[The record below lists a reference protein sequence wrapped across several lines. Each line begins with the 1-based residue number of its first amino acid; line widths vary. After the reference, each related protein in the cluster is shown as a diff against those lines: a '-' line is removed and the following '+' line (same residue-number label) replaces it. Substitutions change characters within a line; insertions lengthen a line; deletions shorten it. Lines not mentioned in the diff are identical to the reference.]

1 MKKILVIDDE
11 EKIRN
16 VISRYLQHDGYSVVA
31 VADAK
36 QAMQAVQDHFF
47 HLVITDILLPEK
59 NGIELIADLDKEVPG
74 LKFIAISGGGHIP
87 ADLYLESARSQGA
100 AVSLTKPFDRS
111 DLLDAVESLIGE
123 PVTI

>member
-11 EKIRN
+11 EQIRN
-16 VISRYLQHDGYSVVA
+16 VISRYLQHDGYDVVA

-36 QAMQAVQDHFF
+36 QAMQAVQGHVF

-59 NGIELIADLDKEVPG
+59 NGIELIADLDREVPG

-100 AVSLTKPFDRS
+100 AISLMKPFDRS
-111 DLLDAVESLIGE
+111 DLLEAVESLIGE
-123 PVTI
+123 PVLV